1 MRARMIA
8 VFGLVVAVIPVCFRQ
23 NDKQS
28 SNSEKSLDSSP
39 NKLLLEVLE
48 TDLGIGGTNQFV
60 YVRVF
65 SDGSIEYHPKRFQDL
80 RKQHASQG
88 KISKED
94 LDAIAGVL
102 TRKDVAELPSLFKS
116 TYVPID
122 SYWDL
127 DFTIPR
133 SGETQKIQVVNFSP
147 TKAIENKK
155 AYPQPL
161 VRLVCAAWGVRKLFS
176 TEMPDLSQHC
186 QQFVLRH

>member
-1 MRARMIA
+1 MRACILA
-8 VFGLVVAVIPVCFRQ
+8 VFGLVVAVIPVCSRQ

-39 NKLLLEVLE
+39 KKLLLEVLE
-48 TDLGIGGTNQFV
+48 TDSGIGGTNQFV

-80 RKQHASQG
+80 KKQHPSQG
-88 KISKED
+88 KISKEN

-102 TRKDVAELPSLFKS
+102 TLKDVAELPSLFKS

-122 SYWDL
+122 FYWDL

-133 SGETQKIQVVNFSP
+133 GSETQKIQVVNFSP
-147 TKAIENKK
+147 TKAIENT
-155 AYPQPL
+155 
-161 VRLVCAAWGVRKLFS
+161 KLIPKPSSGLYAQCGELENAFLPKCP
-176 TEMPDLSQHC
+176 T
-186 QQFVLRH
+186 